1 MIRVHMRD
9 RSGRAV
15 YWQYAG
21 TIAIVLWR
29 CEHKRARRR
38 SRRGCVSRNAGRE
51 YNPGFS
57 LRRGKNVASTVN
69 MRSGLRAVGA
79 LRSDAERAQEPV
91 ALETAVV
98 ATGARPG
105 DTAAK
110 RELFTE
116 ETQTVLVFEN
126 GAVIR
131 LSAAVADGQL
141 LFLTNKKT
149 GKEVVTQVI
158 RKRSFRPT
166 SCYVDLEFTE
176 PSPGFWGIEF
186 PKAAA
191 SSPAAVNLA
200 EPPEEGQA
208 PAASTTPPPNVHE
221 VERLKKEVAEL
232 QDKLK
237 SLIANGQTPEAAM
250 GSLAAASLQASTPPA
265 EPELSEELG
274 KRQAEQ
280 SALEQLLAQEA
291 EQEKLLGPT
300 RLVSYPKKNSAS
312 AMVKKAGKVAT
323 AGAFAAV
330 IVAAGVAAYRFG
342 LLDSFIGKTT
352 AAKAAPAHAA
362 PVALPAARPVA
373 SAKPAATAP
382 TKVSEPPSGAD
393 LGSRPSGEG
402 TDVVAAAKSDSSTI
416 PGPDSGDILPTVV
429 IPRKAAGKTNAGAK
443 TAAGGE
449 VRHNG
454 NRSSSGLT
462 ATDSASSGTA
472 APSSAS
478 SENEVATGTASG
490 DFIGP
495 KLLYAVKPVSP
506 PEALRNYVT
515 GNVNLDALVDATGHV
530 KSVTVLS
537 GPDKLRKTAVEDMK
551 QYVYE
556 PARKNGKAV
565 AAHVQASMQ
574 FWYEP

>member
-1 MIRVHMRD
+1 VGV
-9 RSGRAV
+9 SLATP
-15 YWQYAG
+15 AG
-21 TIAIVLWR
+21 NTILDFR
-29 CEHKRARRR
+29 LD
-38 SRRGCVSRNAGRE
+38 GN
-51 YNPGFS
+51 
-57 LRRGKNVASTVN
+57 KNLASTVN

-79 LRSDAERAQEPV
+79 LRSDAERGQEPV

-191 SSPAAVNLA
+191 TSPAAVNLA
-200 EPPEEGQA
+200 DPPEEGQA
-208 PAASTTPPPNVHE
+208 AVASTTPPPNVHE

-237 SLIANGQTPEAAM
+237 SLIASGQTPEVAM
-250 GSLAAASLQASTPPA
+250 GSLATASPQTSRPSP
-265 EPELSEELG
+265 EPELGEELA
-274 KRQAEQ
+274 KRQVEQ

-291 EQEKLLGPT
+291 EQERLHGPT
-300 RLVSYPKKNSAS
+300 RLVSYPKKSATS

-330 IVAAGVAAYRFG
+330 VVAAAIAAYRFG

-352 AAKAAPAHAA
+352 VAKAAPAHAA
-362 PVALPAARPVA
+362 PATAPAARPVA
-373 SAKPAATAP
+373 SAKPATSAP
-382 TKVSEPPSGAD
+382 PKASDPPPAAD
-393 LGSRPSGEG
+393 LGPRPSGDATG
-402 TDVVAAAKSDSSTI
+402 VVAAAKSASSAI

-429 IPRKAAGKTNAGAK
+429 IPRKGPAKTNAVAK
-443 TAAGGE
+443 PATSSE
-449 VRHNG
+449 T
-454 NRSSSGLT
+454 RSNASHASSGLSNAKT
-462 ATDSASSGTA
+462 PDQANPPPTA
-472 APSSAS
+472 A
-478 SENEVATGTASG
+478 SENGAAISAGSE
-490 DFIGP
+490 DYIGP

-506 PEALRNYVT
+506 SEALRNYIT

-565 AAHVQASMQ
+565 AAHVQTSMQ